1 MNSTLEAIGIHHPKL
16 RQRAVAIGEK
26 VGLYR
31 DWPVSKGCI
40 PPCVPAWDEA
50 MVKRL

>member
-16 RQRAVAIGEK
+16 RQRAVALGEK

-31 DWPVSKGCI
+31 D
-40 PPCVPAWDEA
+40 
-50 MVKRL
+50 